1 MTDKLESQISSL
13 KLQMDRALDADPINE
28 HIWCGATLD
37 REDFPLLGTL
47 GINCVINLETYLR
60 YSPRSL
66 ASAGI
71 GFVSIPVADIDQA
84 LPEKFIDAGVA
95 AIEEVISGGGNVYV
109 HCTAGW
115 QRSPALVA
123 CYLVYAGLPAERA
136 LALVKQRRPV
146 ARFYSSHIASAMR
159 YEARL
164 RKNSS
169 AMKTTGPI
177 GLEQG

>member
-1 MTDKLESQISSL
+1 
-13 KLQMDRALDADPINE
+13 MDRTLDADRINE
-28 HIWCGATLD
+28 QIWCGATLD
-37 REDFPLLGTL
+37 GEDFPLLGTL
-47 GINCVINLETYLR
+47 GINCVINLETCLR
-60 YSPRSL
+60 YSPQSL
-66 ASAGI
+66 ASTGI
-71 GFVSIPVADIDQA
+71 GFVSIPVPDLDQP
-84 LPEKFIDAGVA
+84 LSEKFIDAGVA
-95 AIEEVISGGGNVYV
+95 AIEDVVSGGGNVYV

-164 RKNSS
+164 RKNWQ
-169 AMKTTGPI
+169 AMKTAGPI
-177 GLEQG
+177 GLERG